1 MQKIIILDFRLGDVH
16 VFDYDTNIYEDYED
30 FYTAM
35 NEEGYVFTDD
45 DCHCLITDN
54 LNIQIH

>member
-1 MQKIIILDFRLGDVH
+1 MKKIIILDFSTSEVH
-16 VFDYDTNIYEDYED
+16 VFNYDTNIYEEYED

-35 NEEGYVFTDD
+35 DDEGYNFTDSN
-45 DCHCLITDN
+45 CQCLITEN